1 MLDWIQNTDYAIW
14 VRQSWGWALALTFHA
29 FGNAIIIGLIFIIAL
44 RLLGFF
50 RSIPYTSLNRLLPVI
65 WIALVVQVLSGAT
78 LWASK
83 PARYLADGLFE
94 WKFTFVVLATVT
106 TIFFHQMLGRETPNW
121 QAAGAVP
128 LRARRFVVLA
138 ALLWAAVLVAG
149 RLTAYLGNLYSSTG
163 SSL

>member
-1 MLDWIQNTDYAIW
+1 MLDWIANTDYATW

-29 FGNAIIIGLIFIIAL
+29 FGTAIVVGLIFIITL

-65 WIALVVQVLSGAT
+65 WIGFVVQVLSGGT

-83 PARYLADGLFE
+83 PARYLADGMFQ
-94 WKFTFVVLATVT
+94 WKFAFVVFAAVVT
-106 TIFFHQMLGRETPNW
+106 LFFHQLLRRETPNW
-121 QAAGAVP
+121 QSSGVVSV
-128 LRARRFVVLA
+128 RGTRFVLLT

-149 RLTAYLGNLYSSTG
+149 RLTAYLGQLYHA
-163 SSL
+163 

>member
-1 MLDWIQNTDYAIW
+1 VLDWIASTDYATW

-29 FGNAIIIGLIFIIAL
+29 FGTAIVVGLIFIITL

-65 WIALVVQVLSGAT
+65 WIGFVVQVLSGAT

-83 PARYLADGLFE
+83 PARYLADGLFQ
-94 WKFTFVVLATVT
+94 WKFTFVVFAAIVTV
-106 TIFFHQMLGRETPNW
+106 FFHQLLRREAPNW
-121 QAAGAVP
+121 QSAGAVSV
-128 LRARRFVVLA
+128 RGTRFVLLT

-149 RLTAYLGNLYSSTG
+149 RLTAYLGQLYHA
-163 SSL
+163 

>member
-1 MLDWIQNTDYAIW
+1 MLDWIANTDYATW

-29 FGNAIIIGLIFIIAL
+29 FGTAIVVGLIFIITL

-65 WIALVVQVLSGAT
+65 WIGFFVQVLSGAT

-83 PARYLADGLFE
+83 PARYLADGMFQ
-94 WKFTFVVLATVT
+94 WKFTFVVFAAVVT
-106 TIFFHQMLGRETPNW
+106 LFFHQMLNCETPNW
-121 QAAGAVP
+121 QASGAVSV
-128 LRARRFVVLA
+128 RGTRFVLLT

-149 RLTAYLGNLYSSTG
+149 RLTAYLGQLYHA
-163 SSL
+163 

>member
-1 MLDWIQNTDYAIW
+1 VLDWIANTDYATW

-29 FGNAIIIGLIFIIAL
+29 FGTAIIVGLIFIITL

-65 WIALVVQVLSGAT
+65 WIGFVVQVLSGAT

-83 PARYLADGLFE
+83 PARYLADGMFQ
-94 WKFTFVVLATVT
+94 WKFAFVVFAAVVT
-106 TIFFHQMLGRETPNW
+106 LFFHQLLRRETPNW
-121 QAAGAVP
+121 QSAGAVSV
-128 LRARRFVVLA
+128 RGTRFVLLT

-149 RLTAYLGNLYSSTG
+149 RLTAYLGQLYHA
-163 SSL
+163 

>member
-1 MLDWIQNTDYAIW
+1 MLDWIANTDYATW

-29 FGNAIIIGLIFIIAL
+29 FGTAIVVGLIFIITL

-65 WIALVVQVLSGAT
+65 WIGFVVQVLSGAT

-83 PARYLADGLFE
+83 PARYLADGLFQ
-94 WKFTFVVLATVT
+94 WKFTFVVFAAIVTV
-106 TIFFHQMLGRETPNW
+106 FFHQLLRREAPNW
-121 QAAGAVP
+121 QSAGAVSV
-128 LRARRFVVLA
+128 RGTRFVLLT

-149 RLTAYLGNLYSSTG
+149 RLTAYLGQLYHA
-163 SSL
+163 

>member
-1 MLDWIQNTDYAIW
+1 MLDWIANTDYATW

-29 FGNAIIIGLIFIIAL
+29 FGTAIIVGLIFIITL

-65 WIALVVQVLSGAT
+65 WIGFVVQVLSGAT

-83 PARYLADGLFE
+83 PARYLADGLFQ
-94 WKFTFVVLATVT
+94 WKFTFVVFAAVVTV
-106 TIFFHQMLGRETPNW
+106 FFHQLLRRETPNW
-121 QAAGAVP
+121 QSAGAVSV
-128 LRARRFVVLA
+128 RGTRFVLLT

-149 RLTAYLGNLYSSTG
+149 RLTAYLGQLYHA
-163 SSL
+163 

>member
-1 MLDWIQNTDYAIW
+1 VLDWIANTDYATW

-29 FGNAIIIGLIFIIAL
+29 FGTAIIVGLIFIITL

-65 WIALVVQVLSGAT
+65 WIGFVVQVLSGAT

-83 PARYLADGLFE
+83 PARYLADGLFQ
-94 WKFTFVVLATVT
+94 WKFTFVVFAAVVTV
-106 TIFFHQMLGRETPNW
+106 FFHQLLRREAPNW
-121 QAAGAVP
+121 QSAGAVSV
-128 LRARRFVVLA
+128 RGTRFVLLT

-149 RLTAYLGNLYSSTG
+149 RLTAYLGQLYHA
-163 SSL
+163 

>member
-1 MLDWIQNTDYAIW
+1 MLDWIANTDYATW

-29 FGNAIIIGLIFIIAL
+29 FGTAIVVGLIFIITL

-65 WIALVVQVLSGAT
+65 WIGFFVQVLSGAT

-83 PARYLADGLFE
+83 PARYLADGMFQ
-94 WKFTFVVLATVT
+94 WKFTFVVFAAVVT
-106 TIFFHQMLGRETPNW
+106 LFFHQMLNRETPNW
-121 QAAGAVP
+121 QASGAVSV
-128 LRARRFVVLA
+128 RGTRFVLLT

-149 RLTAYLGNLYSSTG
+149 RLTAYLGQLYHA
-163 SSL
+163 